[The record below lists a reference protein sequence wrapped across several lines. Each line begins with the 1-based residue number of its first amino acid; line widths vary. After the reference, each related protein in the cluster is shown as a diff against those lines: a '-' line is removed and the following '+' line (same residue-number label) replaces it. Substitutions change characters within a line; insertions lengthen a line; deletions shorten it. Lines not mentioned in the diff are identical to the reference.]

1 MIACMTRAD
10 EMRDVFAR
18 WRDSNQSLMAFG
30 KAEGLSY
37 KMLLYWRRKLGD
49 EAQRG
54 RKPSGSAELLPVRIV
69 PDSPPVESSHEK
81 FEVWLSNGISL
92 DVSAGFDEHE
102 LKRLVGA
109 LLTC

>member
-10 EMRDVFAR
+10 EMREVFAR
-18 WRDSNQSLMAFG
+18 WKVSNQSLMAFG

-37 KMLLYWRRKLGD
+37 KVLLYWRRKLGD

-54 RKPSGSAELLPVRIV
+54 RKPSNSAELLPVRFV
-69 PDSPPVESSHEK
+69 PDSPAVESNPGR

-92 DVSAGFDEHE
+92 DVAAGFDELE
-102 LKRLVGA
+102 LRRLVGA